1 MKHIIT
7 TTLLLLLAILL
18 PTHALAHDFEVDG
31 IYYNINGTTAT
42 ATCLVTVYTEPCDVN
57 CDGFI
62 TIGDATQMI
71 DYLLGG
77 AVDNFKVANADVNG
91 DGQISIGDVTILID
105 QLLSANN

>member
-7 TTLLLLLAILL
+7 TTLLLLALLL
-18 PTHALAHDFEVDG
+18 PTHTLAHDFEVNG
-31 IYYNINGTTAT
+31 IYYNINGTT

-57 CDGFI
+57 CDCFI

-105 QLLSANN
+105 KLLSSNN